1 MNSFFLQFTD
11 AHAHL
16 PESPADDG
24 RITVPAGQRILLN
37 AVSADDFSRVA
48 VLAQKFPEMIVPAFG
63 VHPWVADSWN
73 AETRVLLRRYL
84 SAMPSATVGE
94 IGLDRCRGDRRVQEI
109 AFREQLELAVEFCA
123 PVSLH
128 VVRAFGKTEE
138 MLRPFFRAG
147 TLPPFLLHAYG
158 GSPEQAKIF
167 AQFGGVFSASRKTLP
182 PECRLVPE
190 SDKPLGEL
198 YGN

>member
-16 PESPADDG
+16 PKSPAEDEH
-24 RITVPAGQRILLN
+24 ITVPAGKRILLN
-37 AVSADDFSRVA
+37 AVSEDDFPRVA
-48 VLAQKFPEMIVPAFG
+48 ALAKKFPGLIIPAFG
-63 VHPWVADSWN
+63 IHPWGSDSWTS
-73 AETRVLLRRYL
+73 ETSAVLRHYL
-84 SAMPSATVGE
+84 SSIPFATVGE

-109 AFREQLELAVEFCA
+109 AFREQLELAVEFRL

-138 MLRPFFRAG
+138 ILRPFFFAG

-158 GSPEQAKIF
+158 GSPEQAKVF
-167 AQFGGVFSASRKTLP
+167 ARFGGVFSASRKTLP
-182 PECRLVPE
+182 SECRLVPE
-190 SDKPLGEL
+190 SDKPLGDG